1 MRNFT
6 PTAQET
12 NTYVVRYGASNKE
25 TLILRITG
33 KKRELKKLS
42 LPTDLPRATPAESR
56 WGKELDIFSARAYL
70 NGEAFLNES

>member
-12 NTYVVRYGASNKE
+12 NTYVVREGATNQE
-25 TLILRITG
+25 TMIIRVEG
-33 KKRELKKLS
+33 KKRELKRLG
-42 LPTDLPRATPAESR
+42 LPTDLRRATPAESR